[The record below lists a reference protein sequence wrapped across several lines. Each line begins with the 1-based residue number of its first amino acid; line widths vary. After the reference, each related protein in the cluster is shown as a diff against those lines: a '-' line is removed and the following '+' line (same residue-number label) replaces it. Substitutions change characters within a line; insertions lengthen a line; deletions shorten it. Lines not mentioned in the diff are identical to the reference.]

1 MDQLPARLLTMFI
14 LNTSGLRESFSHL
27 YNWAICF
34 AGSSK
39 LIIYKKVYKRSLRFY
54 KTDAEISGVFILFI
68 LIIWLEG
75 KSLSPEI
82 GDANGE

>member
-1 MDQLPARLLTMFI
+1 MFCWLI
-14 LNTSGLRESFSHL
+14 QTHNLQKGLQKEFEVS
-27 YNWAICF
+27 
-34 AGSSK
+34 
-39 LIIYKKVYKRSLRFY
+39 Y